1 MPDEGRQWSP
11 GLGKTRIPWGAIAK
25 IEIGASGTVGDA
37 EDYRHAHTTET
48 DGAALAAMLL
58 GDPPDLDL
66 GDGSPRDPGLA
77 QPGRPLQALVGHHL

>member
-1 MPDEGRQWSP
+1 MVTASAFERVSGP
-11 GLGKTRIPWGAIAK
+11 
-25 IEIGASGTVGDA
+25 SGTVVVGGRRDH
-37 EDYRHAHTTET
+37 RHAHTTET

-58 GDPPDLDL
+58 GDLADLYL